1 MQNYRNNAMA
11 YNNYRQTPAC
21 AAPQTVKDG
30 LEGMPLAMAYVPWQ
44 KWQSV
49 YDAEKALHYGT
60 IFQELY
66 KPFLGKGGC
75 RS

>member
-1 MQNYRNNAMA
+1 MRTDMSCNCHINTGKTTFPEQM
-11 YNNYRQTPAC
+11 PI
-21 AAPQTVKDG
+21 
-30 LEGMPLAMAYVPWQ
+30 GMSYVPWQ
-44 KWQSV
+44 KWQAV
-49 YDAEKALHYGT
+49 YEAEKALHYGT

>member
-1 MQNYRNNAMA
+1 MPEHM
-11 YNNYRQTPAC
+11 PI
-21 AAPQTVKDG
+21 
-30 LEGMPLAMAYVPWQ
+30 GMSYVPWQ

-49 YDAEKALHYGT
+49 YDAEKAFRNGT